1 MPDPNIAVIVL
12 AAGKGTRM
20 KSSLP
25 KVLHP
30 IGGRPMIQHI
40 IAAADE
46 LNPAQTVV
54 VIGKDTPG
62 IAAAIDPIP
71 TVVQSPAQGTGHAVQ
86 IAMSTLEG
94 FEGDILVLYG
104 DVPMITAETLQRMV
118 ALRSGADAP
127 SVVVLGFRPADP
139 AAYGRL
145 IQGKDGDLDR
155 IVEAKDASSAELDI
169 NFCNSGII
177 LMAGDAC
184 RGLLDSLGNDNAQGE
199 YYLTD
204 VVGLARAEGLRCM
217 AVEGEL
223 EETIG
228 VNSRSELAD
237 AEGIFQNRMRV
248 YAMDQGATLQD
259 PATVY
264 FSFDTRLGRDVV
276 VGPNVVF
283 GPAVIVEDSVTI
295 EANCHLEGA
304 HVASGARIGPFA
316 RLRPGADI
324 REDAKVGNFVEI
336 KKAVIENGAKVSHLS
351 YIGDARVGA
360 EANIGAGTITCNY
373 DGFNKHFTDIGEGA
387 FIGSNSALIAPVKIG
402 DGAIVGA
409 GSSLSKDV
417 PDDAIA
423 VERADERHVEGAA
436 ERFRQKHGKNK

>member
-1 MPDPNIAVIVL
+1 MPQPNIAVIIL

-46 LNPAQTVV
+46 LNPSRTVV
-54 VIGKDTPG
+54 VIGKEATG
-62 IAAAIDPIP
+62 IAAAIAPIP

-86 IAMSTLEG
+86 VAMSGLNG

-104 DVPMITAETLQRMV
+104 DVPMITVETLQRMV
-118 ALRSGADAP
+118 ALRAAVDGP
-127 SVVVLGFRPADP
+127 SVVVLGFRPEDP

-145 IQGKDGDLDR
+145 VLGEGSDLER
-155 IVEAKDASSAELDI
+155 IVEAKDASPAELEI
-169 NFCNSGII
+169 NLCNSGII

-184 RGLLDSLGNDNAQGE
+184 RDLLAGLGNDNAQSE

-204 VVGLARAEGLRCM
+204 VVGLARDQGLRCM
-217 AVEGEL
+217 AIEGDV

-237 AEGIFQNRMRV
+237 AEGIFQNRARAS
-248 YAMDQGATLQD
+248 AMEQGATLKD
-259 PATVY
+259 PSTVY

-283 GPAVIVEDSVTI
+283 GPAVIIEDSVTI

-304 HVASGARIGPFA
+304 HVASGAKIGPFA

-324 REDAKVGNFVEI
+324 REDAKIGNFVEV
-336 KKAVIENGAKVSHLS
+336 KKAIVEEGAKVSHLT

-360 EANIGAGTITCNY
+360 EANIGAGTITANY

-387 FIGSNSALIAPVKIG
+387 SIGSNTVLVAPVKVG
-402 DGAIVGA
+402 DGAMVGA
-409 GSSLSKDV
+409 GSVVSKDV

-423 VERADERHVEGAA
+423 VTRAKEKHVEGGAA
-436 ERFRQKHGKNK
+436 RFRQKHGKDK